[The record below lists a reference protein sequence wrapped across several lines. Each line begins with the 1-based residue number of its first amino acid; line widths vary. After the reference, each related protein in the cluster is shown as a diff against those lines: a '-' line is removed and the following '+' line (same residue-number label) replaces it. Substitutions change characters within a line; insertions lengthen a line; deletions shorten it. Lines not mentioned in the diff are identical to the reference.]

1 MSRLTKFLI
10 WLSPRKLFIPT
21 QIKIDK
27 KWTGSGYGGF
37 YVHMPALDDQSTVLS
52 FGIGEDVSFDLDLSS
67 AKNVR
72 VYCFDPTRG
81 VDKFIHPHVE
91 KNPLLSFAPV
101 GLSARDE
108 KVLFFPPENTTH
120 VSCSVVPNQQTRD
133 RAYTVQM
140 KRLPTIL
147 QEINISQIDLLKID
161 IEGAEYEVI
170 PDILAE
176 NIEIKQLQ
184 MEIHPDLFPD
194 GKKKTREL
202 IKMLNQ
208 HGFKIFG
215 VSDTCRE
222 LSFIR
227 L

>member
-21 QIKIDK
+21 RIKLDK
-27 KWTGSGYGGF
+27 KWIGSGYGGF
-37 YVHMPALDDQSTVLS
+37 YVHLPSLKDGGIVLS
-52 FGIGEDVSFDLDLSS
+52 FGVGEDISFDLNLMA
-67 AKNVR
+67 AKKVQ

-81 VDKFIHPHVE
+81 VDQFIMPYTE
-91 KNPLLSFAPV
+91 KYELLSFTPV
-101 GLSARDE
+101 GLSARDGE
-108 KVLFFPPENTTH
+108 DLFFPPENTNH
-120 VSCSVVPNQQTRD
+120 VSCSVVLNQQTKD
-133 RAYTVQM
+133 RAYKVQM
-140 KRLPTIL
+140 KRLSTIL
-147 QEINISQIDLLKID
+147 QEKNISKIDLLKID

-170 PDILAE
+170 PDILEE
-176 NIEIKQLQ
+176 NIDVKQLQ

-202 IKMLNQ
+202 IKKLNQ

-227 L
+227 Q